1 MICPHCG
8 YEKNTEDALCCNL
21 CYVVFHKKNKQE
33 IPATVDTISAKG
45 VTSFDNLPDE
55 LKTILLKEKDDV
67 FRKSDN
73 LIIEPKKMMII
84 GIVAA
89 FILLLIGGMAVLLPS
104 MKTML
109 TKGQG

>member
-21 CYVVFHKKNKQE
+21 CHVVFRKKDKQE

-45 VTSFDNLPDE
+45 VTSFDSLPDE
-55 LKTILLKEKDDV
+55 LKTILLKEKDEV
-67 FRKSDN
+67 FRDSGN
-73 LIIEPKKMMII
+73 PIIESKKMMLI
-84 GIVAA
+84 GILFV
-89 FILLLIGGMAVLLPS
+89 FILLLVGGMFLIAPVIR
-104 MKTML
+104 TML